1 MRQADRLT
9 GRQADRQT
17 DRDYQIDKYS
27 RIGRQLETDSQT
39 TKQEN
44 GDTGEYIQ
52 IRIDTQTFV
61 IYSFTHRETVC
72 NLDLIWLWT
81 D

>member
-9 GRQADRQT
+9 DRQT
-17 DRDYQIDKYS
+17 DTDYQIDKYNWT
-27 RIGRQLETDSQT
+27 GRQLETDSQT

-61 IYSFTHRETVC
+61 IYSFTYRETVC